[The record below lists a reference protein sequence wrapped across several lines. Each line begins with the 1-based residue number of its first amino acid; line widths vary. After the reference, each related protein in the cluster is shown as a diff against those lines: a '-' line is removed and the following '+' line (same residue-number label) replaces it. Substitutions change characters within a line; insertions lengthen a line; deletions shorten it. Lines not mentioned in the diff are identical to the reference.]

1 MLINFNWV
9 SRETEVDDDE
19 VRARLAPI
27 KILMSAI
34 RGLINNPNEYVFS
47 FELFPQMNIGYFS

>member
-1 MLINFNWV
+1 M
-9 SRETEVDDDE
+9 DDDE